1 MTNLH
6 LVVIQAFSAPDACNA
21 VEIETANEDSEITV
35 LGCISEDNEIY
46 IEEKSAGDVLKEYN
60 NITAINELVSSW
72 IKDYPYDKKKV
83 KELIKQASDKV
94 LSKNINP
101 DEWSILKKY
110 CEFKEELSKIKNPRK
125 FNVLKD
131 VLFDYQYTESGV
143 TNFIYYYGEDDD
155 KKYVVFIEVHR

>member
-6 LVVIQAFSAPDACNA
+6 LVVIQAFSAPDACDA

-35 LGCISEDNEIY
+35 LGSISEDNEIY
-46 IEEKSAGDVLKEYN
+46 IEQKSAGYLLKEYKT
-60 NITAINELVSSW
+60 IASINDMVSSW
-72 IKDYPYDKKKV
+72 VKDYPYDKKKV

-94 LSKNINP
+94 LSKKIKP
-101 DEWSILKKY
+101 DEWSTLKKY
-110 CEFKEELSKIKNPRK
+110 CEFKQEVSKIKNPRK

-131 VLFDYQYTESGV
+131 VLFDYQYTEFGV
-143 TNFIYYYGEDDD
+143 TNFIYHYGEDDD